1 MSEAC
6 TLQSIG
12 ADRLNAP
19 TDNRLFL
26 REEKK
31 LKREG
36 GRRETEKEKG
46 EKEEKGRR
54 REKKVLFK

>member
-12 ADRLNAP
+12 ADGLYAS
-19 TDNRLFL
+19 TYNRLFL

-31 LKREG
+31 RKEKGKGEEEKQKR
-36 GRRETEKEKG
+36 RRKNKGKG
-46 EKEEKGRR
+46 EKEEKSF
-54 REKKVLFK
+54 V